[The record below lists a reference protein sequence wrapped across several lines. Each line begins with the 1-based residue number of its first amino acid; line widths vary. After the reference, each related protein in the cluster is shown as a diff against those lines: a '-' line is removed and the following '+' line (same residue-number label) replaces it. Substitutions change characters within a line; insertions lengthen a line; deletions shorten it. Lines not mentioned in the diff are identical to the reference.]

1 LVSELGSHSYFIG
14 CITSERDTNKS
25 KITGL
30 MYCRT
35 VEVPG
40 PWPCAS
46 LSVGHKSTT
55 QTIRWI
61 SLRRLPFDT
70 GISWSRLWLNESVGG
85 TVFLEWNRVLEKLRS
100 SQSRVK
106 MRSDELQNSPQGR
119 KRQNGGPTQFYESK
133 SFIPI
138 WACIILS
145 VRKCSS
151 CIVVHHLKKGM
162 ATSTCRGSPHST
174 RYKNR
179 STNSRSYQLYNN
191 QKLESTC
198 RY

>member
-1 LVSELGSHSYFIG
+1 VDLKEIIIKIFWWTIKGKVFGLVSDLGSHSYFIG

-61 SLRRLPFDT
+61 SFRRLPFDT

-85 TVFLEWNRVLEKLRS
+85 TVFWNEIGYSKNCDQVNQEWKWGQMSFRIHHKGERAKTGAPPSFTRAKVLSLHVRV
-100 SQSRVK
+100 
-106 MRSDELQNSPQGR
+106 
-119 KRQNGGPTQFYESK
+119 
-133 SFIPI
+133 
-138 WACIILS
+138 
-145 VRKCSS
+145 
-151 CIVVHHLKKGM
+151 
-162 ATSTCRGSPHST
+162 
-174 RYKNR
+174 
-179 STNSRSYQLYNN
+179 
-191 QKLESTC
+191 
-198 RY
+198 